1 MTAMRPLLVFVLATL
16 SPACSDT
23 PAPGDVTDI
32 ASDAMRTDTSAETN
46 DALTDAVGSCSAIT
60 CAGAG
65 QSCRAGTCTDDCRPA
80 DANAC
85 ATGTV
90 CDYADG
96 RCRALADACVA
107 SATFEPCAS
116 SANPSRACGPGL
128 QCDGQGSCLSVEGC
142 NGLDCDA
149 SGRCWAASCSCTRPA
164 PRCTPAPLARLNAP
178 EFVGALDNGRDG
190 EGAVALGF
198 DDVCAAYAVTVISG
212 PDYLRQVTADGTLT
226 TWASVTNLDM
236 GEVAVLRLPGGEFSD
251 TLGDIAATYICCA
264 TCGCVETGTDAR
276 IGVVRLD
283 RTSATRPLPNVLP
296 AMATS
301 GTGPF
306 GNITLDSGPAGLTWG
321 ADHALYVG
329 NVDANGDFSRIDL
342 MAGSATSL
350 TRFAAR
356 VVASTIFDAH
366 SILVGLESGAVYR
379 FDIYTGLS
387 QLWAMLPAG
396 ATSLAR
402 DRFSGR
408 VYAEMGGATPSIVS
422 LAADGTGM
430 NAFQTPPRV
439 GRIAIAPDG
448 YLYHLSVFPN
458 VNWMSGDA
466 IVRWPLPST
475 R

>member
-1 MTAMRPLLVFVLATL
+1 MRP
-16 SPACSDT
+16 S
-23 PAPGDVTDI
+23 
-32 ASDAMRTDTSAETN
+32 
-46 DALTDAVGSCSAIT
+46 
-60 CAGAG
+60 
-65 QSCRAGTCTDDCRPA
+65 
-80 DANAC
+80 
-85 ATGTV
+85 
-90 CDYADG
+90 
-96 RCRALADACVA
+96 
-107 SATFEPCAS
+107 
-116 SANPSRACGPGL
+116 
-128 QCDGQGSCLSVEGC
+128 
-142 NGLDCDA
+142 
-149 SGRCWAASCSCTRPA
+149 
-164 PRCTPAPLARLNAP
+164 PRCVPAPLARLNAP
-178 EFVGALDNGRDG
+178 EFVGSLANGRDG

-212 PDYLRQVTADGTLT
+212 PDYLRQLTADGMLT
-226 TWASVTNLDM
+226 TWESVTNLDM

-283 RTSATRPLPNVLP
+283 RASTTRPLPNVLP

-306 GNITLDSGPAGLTWG
+306 GNVTLDSGPAGLTWG

-329 NVDANGDFSRIDL
+329 NVDANGDFARIDL
-342 MAGSATSL
+342 MAGTSTSL

-366 SILVGLESGAVYR
+366 SILVGLESGAIYR

-387 QLWAMLPAG
+387 QLWATLPAG

-408 VYAEMGGATPSIVS
+408 VYAEIGGATPSIVS
-422 LAADGTGM
+422 LAAGGTETTS
-430 NAFQTPPRV
+430 FQSPPRL

-448 YLYHLSVFPN
+448 YLYHLSVYPS

-466 IVRWPLPST
+466 IVRWPLPAT